1 MDTLRWILLGVGV
14 LVIAGLFGYYKWQ
27 ERQGNSSRRK
37 TSKSAGVRRSVR
49 GDRDVE
55 AALRDMD
62 DFLLDDGIDDVADLP
77 DVEPD
82 PDDPPVR
89 RARARSSHH
98 ETDDHD
104 SSVGPVRV
112 RPVAE
117 DVGAADFT
125 DASHEEFPDAWNDDF
140 EPDYDEPAEAAD
152 DERDGDGWN
161 LGPVRIPRPSW
172 VKEAGWLGGDHGSR
186 AAGEDT
192 DEGEDADEA
201 SYEDAVAQAVG
212 EKIVVLHVHA
222 GEGMCFTADAV
233 HDALQQVGVRLG
245 QHEIFHRHV
254 ETRRGEE
261 PMFSVASMVKPGTL
275 DPSQPETL
283 ETPGLALFMQ
293 LPGPFDGLSGFEQML
308 ETARRLADQLD
319 GHLLDGKRC
328 DLTAQSVEHIRE
340 DLREYRRLAH
350 LAARKTRA

>member
-1 MDTLRWILLGVGV
+1 MDTLRWILLAVGV
-14 LVIAGLFGYYKWQ
+14 LVVAGLFGYYKWQ
-27 ERQGNSSRRK
+27 ERQGSGGRRK

-62 DFLLDDGIDDVADLP
+62 DFLLDDSIDDAADLP

-82 PDDPPVR
+82 PDDAPVG
-89 RARARSSHH
+89 RARVRSSHH
-98 ETDDHD
+98 ETVDRD

-112 RPVAE
+112 RSVAD
-117 DVGAADFT
+117 DVGPANFSDT
-125 DASHEEFPDAWNDDF
+125 LDDEVPDAWNDDF
-140 EPDYDEPAEAAD
+140 EPEYDETADEPA
-152 DERDGDGWN
+152 DEREEDGWN

-186 AAGEDT
+186 AAQ
-192 DEGEDADEA
+192 DEPQQDEA

-212 EKIVVLHVHA
+212 EKIIVLHVHA
-222 GEGMCFTADAV
+222 GEGMCFTADGV
-233 HDALQQVGVRLG
+233 HDALQQVGLRLG